1 MVLLD
6 VLQLKM
12 QLVGQAML
20 KGRVKPRAKA
30 TAKTE
35 RIEGLENI
43 LNHFQN
49 FENPLRPPPLSFRE
63 FSPKGGG
70 CLRANTPDI

>member
-6 VLQLKM
+6 VLKPKVQLLEQGM
-12 QLVGQAML
+12 V

-30 TAKTE
+30 TAKAE
-35 RIEGLENI
+35 RIGRLENI

-49 FENPLRPPPLSFRE
+49 FENALRHAPLLSFWE
-63 FSPKGGG
+63 FSLKEVS
-70 CLRANTPDI
+70 

>member
-6 VLQLKM
+6 VLQLKV
-12 QLVGQAML
+12 QLAGQAMW
-20 KGRVKPRAKA
+20 KGRVKPSAKA

-35 RIEGLENI
+35 RIGGLEII

-49 FENPLRPPPLSFRE
+49 FENALRHPLSFRE
-63 FSPKGGG
+63 FSLKGGVS
-70 CLRANTPDI
+70 